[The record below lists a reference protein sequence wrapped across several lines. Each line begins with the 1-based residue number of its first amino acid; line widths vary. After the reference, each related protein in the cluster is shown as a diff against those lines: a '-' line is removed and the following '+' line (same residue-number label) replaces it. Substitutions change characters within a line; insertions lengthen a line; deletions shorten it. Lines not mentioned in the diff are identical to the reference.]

1 MKYVYTI
8 TKIYEID
15 TDKLENYNIL
25 NGMGEDTFDPN
36 DKYSVYD
43 NLDFIKED
51 ELPRVSEDY
60 DIFAEI
66 ERDF

>member
-1 MKYVYTI
+1 MKYIYTI
-8 TKIYEID
+8 TKIYTID
-15 TDKLENYNIL
+15 TDKLEEYNII
-25 NGMGEDTFDPN
+25 NGMGEDTFDPD

>member
-1 MKYVYTI
+1 MKYTYII
-8 TKIYEID
+8 TKIYVVD

-25 NGMGEDTFDPN
+25 NGMGEDTFDPD

-43 NLDFIKED
+43 SLDFIKED

>member
-1 MKYVYTI
+1 MKYIYTI

>member
-1 MKYVYTI
+1 MKYIYTI

-25 NGMGEDTFDPN
+25 NGMGEETFDPN

-51 ELPRVSEDY
+51 ELPRVSENY